1 MRHIDY
7 NEISVVCAFCGGN
20 IEVLCA
26 DQNGD
31 IFEVDTGKGCKCCKT
46 TSALQARITELK
58 ETIEDIKELAELA
71 SVDAKTLQSALFHL
85 STIGIIANKAVKESE
100 NE

>member
-1 MRHIDY
+1 MSSDMRVCPFCQMLID
-7 NEISVVCAFCGGN
+7 IDACQKVMVITS
-20 IEVLCA
+20 
-26 DQNGD
+26 
-31 IFEVDTGKGCKCCKT
+31 TGK
-46 TSALQARITELK
+46 TSMYNSEDALQARITELE

-100 NE
+100 NENLS